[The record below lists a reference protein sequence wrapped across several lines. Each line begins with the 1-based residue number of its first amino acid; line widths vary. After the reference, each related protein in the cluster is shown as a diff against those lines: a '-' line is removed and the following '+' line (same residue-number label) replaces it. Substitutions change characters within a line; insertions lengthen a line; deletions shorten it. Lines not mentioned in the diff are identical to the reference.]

1 MSAFPPKSLFPCKR
15 MLLGR
20 VIPIAFTQFPSASL
34 QMCYSKIP
42 AGSSSWRASV
52 GQVSVLV
59 MRSTNDEGARLLLW
73 AFLLVE
79 LAALV
84 A

>member
-1 MSAFPPKSLFPCKR
+1 M
-15 MLLGR
+15 
-20 VIPIAFTQFPSASL
+20 
-34 QMCYSKIP
+34 
-42 AGSSSWRASV
+42 